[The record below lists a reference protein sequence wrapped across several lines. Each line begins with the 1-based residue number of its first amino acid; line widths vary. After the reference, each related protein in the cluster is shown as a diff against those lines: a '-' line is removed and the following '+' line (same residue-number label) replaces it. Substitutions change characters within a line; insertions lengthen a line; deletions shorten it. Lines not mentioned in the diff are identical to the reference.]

1 MTTSA
6 KSAKS
11 AKTPLWHLVPK
22 PPPYREGRGFGTS
35 SIEGSAKSTC
45 ESKCRITR
53 RAVLLAV
60 VLVAM
65 RVCHRTLRM
74 LAKWADRLRV

>member
-35 SIEGSAKSTC
+35 SMEGSAKSTC

-60 VLVAM
+60 VLMHGVHGLHGVSVHI
-65 RVCHRTLRM
+65 R
-74 LAKWADRLRV
+74 K